1 MFTLP
6 LSHSLGCSNNLK
18 WTKLSFVGLWLEQ
31 KKSIWKKNWVD
42 NVWIDKNWQFKQ
54 NVQIELIKIENSNKT
69 FKLNWKKLKI
79 QTKYSNWIEKNWKFK
94 QDIQTELKKIENSN
108 NIIKLNWKKF
118 ELQIYGSVW
127 FEIIWS
133 FSQYMTK
140 LIWIELNVESL
151 IWAALHQGRHRSAK
165 KWLGI
170 SLSSFIR
177 QALYQW
183 CIMTLYLDLL
193 VMMSF
198 SLSHIVWIYFK
209 DL

>member
-1 MFTLP
+1 M
-6 LSHSLGCSNNLK
+6 
-18 WTKLSFVGLWLEQ
+18 EQ
-31 KKSIWKKNWVD
+31 KKINLKKNWVD

-54 NVQIELIKIENSNKT
+54 NVQIELIKIENSNKK

-94 QDIQTELKKIENSN
+94 QDIQTELKKIDNSN
-108 NIIKLNWKKF
+108 NIIKLNWKKS

-151 IWAALHQGRHRSAK
+151 IWAAL
-165 KWLGI
+165 
-170 SLSSFIR
+170 
-177 QALYQW
+177 
-183 CIMTLYLDLL
+183 
-193 VMMSF
+193 
-198 SLSHIVWIYFK
+198 
-209 DL
+209 

>member
-1 MFTLP
+1 M
-6 LSHSLGCSNNLK
+6 
-18 WTKLSFVGLWLEQ
+18 EQ
-31 KKSIWKKNWVD
+31 KKINLKKNWVD
-42 NVWIDKNWQFKQ
+42 NVWIDKNWHFKQ
-54 NVQIELIKIENSNKT
+54 NVQIELRKIENSNMT

-151 IWAALHQGRHRSAK
+151 IWAALSWPDVEPARE
-165 KWLGI
+165 
-170 SLSSFIR
+170 
-177 QALYQW
+177 
-183 CIMTLYLDLL
+183 
-193 VMMSF
+193 
-198 SLSHIVWIYFK
+198 
-209 DL
+209 

>member
-1 MFTLP
+1 MWVFQDSNNP
-6 LSHSLGCSNNLK
+6 HSLVAREQDNQDSPLLFCSPFHCHIVWAAQIIWNGLNCLQFHPNQFCWTLIGTKKINL
-18 WTKLSFVGLWLEQ
+18 
-31 KKSIWKKNWVD
+31 KKNWVD
-42 NVWIDKNWQFKQ
+42 NVWIDKNWHFKQ

-151 IWAALHQGRHRSAK
+151 IWAALDIEEGHFWKVRNT
-165 KWLGI
+165 
-170 SLSSFIR
+170 
-177 QALYQW
+177 
-183 CIMTLYLDLL
+183 CMLL
-193 VMMSF
+193 C
-198 SLSHIVWIYFK
+198 L
-209 DL
+209 